1 MANKY
6 VKTAGAA
13 LLVLCLLF
21 VFGYR
26 CPFQALTGF
35 PCPGCN
41 FTTALIFLLKGDIVT
56 SLWYHAMVIP
66 TLLLCIITLF
76 LWYRKRTDRIKRLWL
91 AWGIAMLVYN
101 IVRMAAIFP
110 ESPMVYDQMSLAGSV
125 FRLFF

>member
-1 MANKY
+1 M
-6 VKTAGAA
+6 
-13 LLVLCLLF
+13 
-21 VFGYR
+21 
-26 CPFQALTGF
+26 
-35 PCPGCN
+35 
-41 FTTALIFLLKGDIVT
+41 
-56 SLWYHAMVIP
+56 WYHAMVIP

-91 AWGIAMLVYN
+91 VWGIAMLVYY